1 MRVLLVS
8 LCEAAD
14 DHPGL
19 TEVKVCVRRTEGMPW
34 LQYIYGN
41 LKTRMDR
48 RDSARRGKP
57 CDSNSSST
65 YHLQSS
71 ETREAGRLEDSY
83 GPHTCYLVVVAGCCW
98 P

>member
-1 MRVLLVS
+1 MILLGSQRLRSALEEPRVCLG
-8 LCEAAD
+8 CNI
-14 DHPGL
+14 
-19 TEVKVCVRRTEGMPW
+19 
-34 LQYIYGN
+34 YICGN
-41 LKTRMDR
+41 LKTRMDQ
-48 RDSARRGKP
+48 RDSARRRSP

-65 YHLQSS
+65 YHPQSS